1 MDIYDIVV
9 EICIVVGLNRP
20 KVNANGWQI
29 ATQSK
34 LHRLYNVKNI
44 LL

>member
-20 KVNANGWQI
+20 
-29 ATQSK
+29 TQSK